1 MDRETETSLVLPD
14 GRIYYGEVKD
24 GLPNGRGRMYI
35 ESRDTYDGEF
45 KNGAFHGN
53 GKYYLAGRLSYHGEW
68 RDGVKHGKGDEW
80 FEDGG
85 KYIGTYKDGI
95 PHGEGIFV
103 FPHDRKDGAR
113 SYEGG
118 VKNGAP
124 SGKGSLRFDEDFSL
138 QAGFKDGTACAH
150 RRVTAGVGA
159 VFGASDRGA
168 RTVKSILV
176 RGRSTKG
183 LRLTLI
189 YSDGKRAKRVL
200 PPDTELGIIADKSG
214 TVYVG
219 GVDGESARHGFGV
232 VYFRGGVCQLESY
245 IHGVPCGSAQG
256 YLPDGVCA
264 EWTYENGTALGVT
277 ALFPDGKEATAELID
292 GKVTLK

>member
-1 MDRETETSLVLPD
+1 MDREAETSLVLPD

-24 GLPNGRGRMYI
+24 GLPNGKGRMYI

-45 KNGAFHGN
+45 KNGVFHGK

-68 RDGVKHGKGDEW
+68 KNGVKHGKGDEW

-95 PHGEGIFV
+95 PHGDGIFV

-118 VKNGAP
+118 VRNGIP

-138 QAGFKDGTACAH
+138 QGCFKDGDPTG
-150 RRVTAGVGA
+150 RYEVTAGVSAVLGA
-159 VFGASDRGA
+159 TDRGA
-168 RTVKSILV
+168 RTVKSIRI

-189 YSDGKRAKRVL
+189 YSDGKRGKRVL

-232 VYFRGGVCQLESY
+232 SYFRGGVCQLESY
-245 IHGVPCGSAQG
+245 LHGVPCGAAEG
-256 YLPDGVCA
+256 YLPDGVTA
-264 EWTYENGTALGVT
+264 RWAYERGTALGVT
-277 ALFPDGKEATAELID
+277 AFLPDGKEEPAELLD